1 MKINLVIFLQK
12 KMICDIMDKIPK
24 NGGAKMDMFDMIAS
38 SRPNSAP
45 LAERMR
51 PNTLSDFIGQK
62 HLIREN
68 SLLQRAIKGGV
79 LGSCIFWGPPG
90 TGKTTLAH
98 VIASTCKGNF
108 AKLNA
113 VTCGVADVKEV
124 MKKAEEDK
132 KIYGKE
138 TYLLL
143 DECHRFSKSQSDSML
158 SAIEKGTITFIGCT
172 TENPFIAMTPAI
184 VSRCRVF
191 EFKKLGDEE
200 IFNALKASVSSEK
213 GLGMY
218 DIEIEDKAISHM
230 VWAAAGDLRSGYNAM
245 ELAVKSTNP
254 NSDGKIKITLADA
267 EDCTQQ
273 RSISVDEGL
282 YYDMLSAFC
291 KSLRGSDPDAALYYS
306 ERLISAGCDP
316 RLIARRLFVHSAED
330 VGMADP
336 QAMLIAST
344 AMNAVEKLGMPEG
357 RIPLAEGIIYV
368 ACAEKSNSVVTALAN
383 AEYYA
388 KQNSDD
394 IIPTHLCDRH
404 YKGAGKRHGESTY
417 LYPHDFGGYVKQQYL
432 PDNFANERFY
442 FPSNNGKEKDL
453 KLKKWSEKEDG
464 WE

>member
-1 MKINLVIFLQK
+1 
-12 KMICDIMDKIPK
+12 
-24 NGGAKMDMFDMIAS
+24 MDMFDMIAEK
-38 SRPNSAP
+38 RPNSKP

-51 PNTLSDFIGQK
+51 PDMLQDFVGQK

-90 TGKTTLAH
+90 TGKTTLAN
-98 VIASTCKGNF
+98 VIANTCKGNF

-113 VTCGVADVKEV
+113 VTCGVADVKAV
-124 MKKAEEDK
+124 IKKAEEDK
-132 KIYGKE
+132 KFYNKD

-158 SAIEKGTITFIGCT
+158 SAIEKGTIIFIGST

-191 EFKKLGDEE
+191 EFKRLSDDD
-200 IFNALKASVSSEK
+200 IFYALKNAVTSEN
-213 GLGMY
+213 GLKNY
-218 DIEIEDKAISHM
+218 DIEIEDKAISHL
-230 VWAAAGDLRSGYNAM
+230 VWAAAGDMRSGYNAL

-254 NSDGKIKITLADA
+254 NSDGVIKITLEDA

-273 RSISVDEGL
+273 RSISVDDGL

-316 RLIARRLFVHSAED
+316 RLIARRLFVHASED

-336 QAMLIAST
+336 QAMLIANS
-344 AMNAVEKLGMPEG
+344 ALNAVEKLGMPEG

-368 ACAEKSNSVVTALAN
+368 CLAEKSNSVVVALAKASEAARN
-383 AEYYA
+383 S
-388 KQNSDD
+388 SDD
-394 IIPTHLCDRH
+394 IIPVHLMDRH
-404 YKGAGKRHGESTY
+404 YKGAEKRNGESTY
-417 LYPHDFGGYVKQQYL
+417 LYPHDFGGYVHQQYL
-432 PDNFANERFY
+432 PDGVKNERFY
-442 FPSNNGKEKDL
+442 YPCGNGNEKDI
-453 KLKKWSEKEDG
+453 KIKKWDDQQ
-464 WE
+464 

>member
-1 MKINLVIFLQK
+1 
-12 KMICDIMDKIPK
+12 
-24 NGGAKMDMFDMIAS
+24 MFDMISSANPS
-38 SRPNSAP
+38 SRP

-51 PNTLSDFIGQK
+51 PEVLSEFVGQK
-62 HLIREN
+62 HLLREN

-90 TGKTTLAH
+90 TGKTTLAN
-98 VIASTCKGNF
+98 VIANTTKGNF

-113 VTCGVADVKEV
+113 VTCGVADVKAV
-124 MKKAEEDK
+124 MKQAEEDK
-132 KIYGKE
+132 KIYGKD

-158 SAIEKGTITFIGCT
+158 AAIEKGTIIFIGCT

-191 EFKKLGDEE
+191 EFKRLLDEE
-200 IFNALKASVSSEK
+200 IFTALKNCTTNAN

-230 VWAAAGDLRSGYNAM
+230 VWAAAGDMRSGYNAL

-254 NSDGKIKITLADA
+254 DSNGKIKITLADA

-306 ERLISAGCDP
+306 ERLICAGCDP

-336 QAMLIAST
+336 NAMLLA
-344 AMNAVEKLGMPEG
+344 NAALVAIEKIGLPEG
-357 RIPLAEGIIYV
+357 RIPLAEAIIYV
-368 ACAEKSNSVVTALAN
+368 ACAEKSNSVVVALAK
-383 AEYYA
+383 A
-388 KQNSDD
+388 KEAAMKSSNDT
-394 IIPTHLCDRH
+394 IPVHLMDRH
-404 YKGAGKRHGESTY
+404 YKGAAKRNGENTY
-417 LYPHDFGGYVKQQYL
+417 LYPHDFGGYIHQQYL
-432 PDNFANERFY
+432 PDGLDNEEFY
-442 FPSNNGKEKDL
+442 TPSENGREKNII
-453 KLKKWSEKEDG
+453 LKKWQDEK
-464 WE
+464 